1 MTPMA
6 PESDMDLAVR
16 RAPGR
21 PKSRS
26 DEAERE
32 RITAGALELF
42 LASGY
47 GGTTM
52 DAVAARCGVSK
63 RTLYRLFPAKTDL
76 FRAMVADN
84 RRSMLALPRTRVDEP
99 LDQALAAI
107 FRLDIGAEQDQGR
120 MAFILLA
127 VAEAERF
134 PEIGEAL
141 RLEGADAS
149 RRMLASWLET
159 QQQAGRLRPFPPEA
173 AARMLMDMIFS
184 VQARRFPGDRELDR
198 AERIAHARQCIDL
211 FLNGLASEGHGK

>member
-1 MTPMA
+1 MTGMTS
-6 PESDMDLAVR
+6 EGDIEMAVR

-32 RITAGALELF
+32 RITAGALGLF

-47 GGTTM
+47 AGTTM

-63 RTLYRLFPAKTDL
+63 RTLYRLFPGKTDL
-76 FRAMVADN
+76 FRAMVADH
-84 RRSMLALPRTRVDEP
+84 RRSMLALPRATADEP
-99 LDQALAAI
+99 LDEALAAI
-107 FRLDIGAEQDQGR
+107 FRLDIDAAQDQGR
-120 MAFILLA
+120 MAFVLLA

-198 AERIAHARQCIDL
+198 AERITHARQCIDL
-211 FLNGLASEGHGK
+211 FLNGLAT